1 MTAGTYNIVAEQ
13 GSTFTLQFTIDTD
26 GTPWNLTSYTAAMQV
41 RPFVESTTKI
51 LDLTSSNGITL
62 GGSNG
67 TVTVSVS
74 AAGMTAA
81 AAGRHV
87 YDLELTSPGGVVT
100 KIIAG
105 AFIIQ
110 PEVTRDDN

>member
-13 GSTFTLQFTIDTD
+13 GTTFTLSFSIDTN
-26 GTPWNLTSYTAAMQV
+26 GTPWDLTSYTAAMQV

-51 LDLTSSNGITL
+51 LDLTSSSGITL
-62 GGSNG
+62 GGTSG

-74 AAGMTAA
+74 ATTMAA
-81 AAGRHV
+81 KPAGRHV
-87 YDLELTSPGGVVT
+87 YDLELTSAGGVVT
-100 KIIAG
+100 KVLTG
-105 AFIIQ
+105 TFIII